1 MSSDRKSLQLTRNKL
16 IRRKRVRNVLI
27 ATLILV
33 MLFFG
38 WTVSFLINQQRVR
51 AELPGGEL
59 TFLQI
64 ESSFQHT
71 CAVASDHTAHCWGNN
86 GNGQLGDGTTT
97 VRNSPTP
104 VDTTG
109 VLADLSIKSV
119 HPGYYH
125 SCAIAS
131 DERAYCWGLTAA
143 GWGMERLKTLRS
155 L

>member
-71 CAVASDHTAHCWGNN
+71 CAVASDHTAHCWGVNGGRL
-86 GNGQLGDGTTT
+86 GNGATED
-97 VRNSPTP
+97 SPVPVT
-104 VDTTG
+104 VDTSG
-109 VLADLSIKSV
+109 VLSGRNIISMSAGQD
-119 HPGYYH
+119 HT
-125 SCAIAS
+125 CALAS
-131 DERAYCWGLTAA
+131 NHRVY
-143 GWGMERLKTLRS
+143 
-155 L
+155 